1 MNREPILRRAALALV
16 VLAAIAACQSSDV
29 SAPASLPGLGGAA
42 SLRVAV
48 DGPSDDEE
56 HESGRAP
63 RPVAC
68 APSDPIVASRR
79 FGTNGGMLAVGKSRL
94 VVPAGALD
102 DTVTIT
108 ATRLGD
114 GTSTIRFEPEGL
126 RFRKRARLV
135 LSGANCALPREG
147 TASIVY
153 LGPDGSILETLPGD
167 FNPDRKTVAA
177 AIEHFSGYAIAF

>member
-1 MNREPILRRAALALV
+1 
-16 VLAAIAACQSSDV
+16 
-29 SAPASLPGLGGAA
+29 
-42 SLRVAV
+42 
-48 DGPSDDEE
+48 
-56 HESGRAP
+56 
-63 RPVAC
+63 
-68 APSDPIVASRR
+68 
-79 FGTNGGMLAVGKSRL
+79 MLAVGKSRL
-94 VVPAGALD
+94 IVPAGALD

-126 RFRKRARLV
+126 RFRKRVRLV